1 MNGVKFDDKHS
12 IIDWDLLMVSK
23 SIPLPEPKTISV
35 DIPGRDG
42 KIYLSNAFGEIK
54 YENRTLT
61 FDFDIFSNPS
71 KWWELREKIAQT
83 LYDKKIKIIL
93 DQDPNY
99 YYFGRCKITS
109 FTTTFT
115 VAHISIECDCE
126 PFKYKLTETSISNNL
141 VAGETYIFSNLDKSV
156 IPIFELSDETTI
168 EFEGNSYSLSAGTHK
183 VLDIIFKRGNN
194 YIKIISGTGT
204 MKLTYQEATL

>member
-42 KIYLSNAFGEIK
+42 KIDLSNAFGEIK

-71 KWWELREKIAQT
+71 DWWELREKIAQT

-93 DQDPNY
+93 DQDSNY
-99 YYFGRCKITS
+99 YYLGRCKITS

-126 PFKYKLTETSISNNL
+126 PFKYKLTETSISNPL
-141 VAGETYIFSNLDKSV
+141 VVGETYTFSNLDKSV
-156 IPIFELSDETTI
+156 IPIFELSDEATV

>member
-42 KIYLSNAFGEIK
+42 KIDLSNAFGEIK

-71 KWWELREKIAQT
+71 DWWKLREKIAQT

-93 DQDPNY
+93 DQDSNY
-99 YYFGRCKITS
+99 YYLGRCKITS

-141 VAGETYIFSNLDKSV
+141 VAGETYTFSNLDKSV
-156 IPIFELSDETTI
+156 IPIFELSDEATV

>member
-42 KIYLSNAFGEIK
+42 KIDLSNAFGEIK

-61 FDFDIFSNPS
+61 LDFDIFSNPS
-71 KWWELREKIAQT
+71 DWWELREKIAQT

-93 DQDPNY
+93 DQDSNY
-99 YYFGRCKITS
+99 YYLGRCKITS

-141 VAGETYIFSNLDKSV
+141 VAGETYTFSNLDKSV
-156 IPIFELSDETTI
+156 IPIFELSDEATV

-194 YIKIISGTGT
+194 YIKIISGAGT

>member
-42 KIYLSNAFGEIK
+42 KIDLSNAFGEIK

-71 KWWELREKIAQT
+71 DWWELREKIAQT

-93 DQDPNY
+93 DQDSNY
-99 YYFGRCKITS
+99 YYLGRCKITS

-126 PFKYKLTETSISNNL
+126 PFKYKLTETSISNPL
-141 VAGETYIFSNLDKSV
+141 VVDETYTFSNLDKSV
-156 IPIFELSDETTI
+156 IPIFELSDEATV

>member
-42 KIYLSNAFGEIK
+42 KIDLSNAFGEIK

-71 KWWELREKIAQT
+71 DWWELREKIAQT

-93 DQDPNY
+93 DQDSNY
-99 YYFGRCKITS
+99 YYLGRCKITS

-141 VAGETYIFSNLDKSV
+141 VAGETYTFSNLDKSV
-156 IPIFELSDETTI
+156 IPIFELSDEATV

>member
-42 KIYLSNAFGEIK
+42 KIDLSNAFGEIK

-71 KWWELREKIAQT
+71 DWWELREKIAQT

-93 DQDPNY
+93 DQDSNY
-99 YYFGRCKITS
+99 YYLGRCKITS

-126 PFKYKLTETSISNNL
+126 PFKYKLTETSISNPL
-141 VAGETYIFSNLDKSV
+141 VAGETYTFSNLDKSV
-156 IPIFELSDETTI
+156 IPIFELSDEATV

>member
-12 IIDWDLLMVSK
+12 ITDWDLLMVSK
-23 SIPLPEPKTISV
+23 SIPYPEPKTIFV

-42 KIYLSNAFGEIK
+42 KMDLSKAFGEIK

-71 KWWELREKIAQT
+71 NWWELREKIAQT
-83 LYDKKIKIIL
+83 LYDKKIKIIV

-99 YYFGRCKITS
+99 YYFGSCKISS
-109 FTTTFT
+109 FSTTYT

-126 PFKYKLTETSISNNL
+126 PFKYKLAETSISNNI
-141 VAGETYIFSNLDKSV
+141 ADGETYTFSNLDKSV
-156 IPIFELSDETTI
+156 IPIFELSDEVTF
-168 EFEGNSYSLSAGTHK
+168 EFEDNSYSLSAGTHK
-183 VLDIIFKRGNN
+183 VLDIIFKKGNN
-194 YIKIISGTGT
+194 YIKITSGTGT

>member
-42 KIYLSNAFGEIK
+42 KIDLSNAFGEIK

-93 DQDPNY
+93 DQDSNY
-99 YYFGRCKITS
+99 YYSGRCKITS

-141 VAGETYIFSNLDKSV
+141 VAGETYTFSNLDKSV
-156 IPIFELSDETTI
+156 IPIFELSDETTV

>member
-42 KIYLSNAFGEIK
+42 KIDLSNAFGEIK

-71 KWWELREKIAQT
+71 DWWELREKIAQT

-93 DQDPNY
+93 DQDSNY
-99 YYFGRCKITS
+99 YYLGRCKITS

-141 VAGETYIFSNLDKSV
+141 VAGETYTFSNLDKSV
-156 IPIFELSDETTI
+156 IPIFELSDEATV

-194 YIKIISGTGT
+194 YIKIISGAGT